1 MDQTWYIIKCSNFIS
16 TCMISQ
22 KNAKKNYHS
31 GISGVDKFGTHV
43 PLTEILPVGN
53 INDVGGG

>member
-1 MDQTWYIIKCSNFIS
+1 
-16 TCMISQ
+16 MISQ